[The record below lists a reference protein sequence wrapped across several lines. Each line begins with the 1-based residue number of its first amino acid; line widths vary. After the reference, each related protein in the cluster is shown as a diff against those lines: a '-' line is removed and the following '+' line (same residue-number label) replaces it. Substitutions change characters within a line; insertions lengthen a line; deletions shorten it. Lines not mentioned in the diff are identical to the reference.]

1 MSLQAG
7 KSALTV
13 KMMSKLLLIGSK
25 FDPEMKLQPSALLK
39 NENTQHAV
47 RTRRP
52 CLIFRPRNVIF
63 SYSDIPYSDY
73 LDRCTFF

>member
-25 FDPEMKLQPSALLK
+25 FDPEMKLQPSAIK

-47 RTRRP
+47 RTRGD
-52 CLIFRPRNVIF
+52 LA
-63 SYSDIPYSDY
+63 
-73 LDRCTFF
+73 